1 MLIIGLGGVGAKLA
15 EKAKESLN
23 SDCLLISHDQKDLT
37 PENSIKI
44 STKSIVNPSAHL
56 IRGSTLETL
65 DEIKKIFQTILQL
78 F

>member
-1 MLIIGLGGVGAKLA
+1 MTFQLTEPMLIIGLGGVGAKLA

-56 IRGSTLETL
+56 MRGSAL
-65 DEIKKIFQTILQL
+65 
-78 F
+78 